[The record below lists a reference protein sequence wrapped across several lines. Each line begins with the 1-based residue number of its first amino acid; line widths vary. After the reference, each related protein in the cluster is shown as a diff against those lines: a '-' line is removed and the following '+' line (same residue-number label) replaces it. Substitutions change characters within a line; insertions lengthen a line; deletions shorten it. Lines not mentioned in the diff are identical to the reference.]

1 MLAGMSMR
9 AWSSFAS
16 WALLLVAACGT
27 DPDPAPGDGSG
38 TQGDASESGD
48 SGASTAGDG
57 ATTADEP
64 STSGVDSTTGG
75 TDFMVPQFGNTFT
88 VIGTAEDGL
97 NVPRDLEF
105 NPGAPEQ
112 LWTFNMLSHGTVI
125 YIEPGTE
132 QQTSEERIDAY
143 GQHFMAYVSS
153 AAFGDNGNFASCHES
168 RDEWNVGPQEPD
180 DFMGP
185 ALWPAD
191 LEIFAVVGQAFPPE
205 GGVEGS
211 HLDMLHQSPWCMGI
225 AHDTGNVY
233 WAFDGMNDTIV
244 RYDFVEGHGPG
255 GGDHSD
261 GIIWRYM
268 DTTVTRVAN
277 IPGHMELD
285 HATGMLYVADTG
297 AGRIM
302 RLDTTSGTNTGNLPG
317 DWDGAT
323 YEGVEG
329 ADYQAVVEGLGEPSG
344 LALHEDRLF
353 VSDHASGEVIAY
365 ELDGTEIERM
375 PTPAARLM
383 GIAIGPAGD
392 LWYVDAEA
400 NELVRVDP

>member
-1 MLAGMSMR
+1 MIAAMSTR
-9 AWSSFAS
+9 AWLSFAP
-16 WALLLVAACGT
+16 WVPFVIACGT
-27 DPDPAPGDGSG
+27 DPAVDEGSETRGDTSEAG
-38 TQGDASESGD
+38 TATTGGTT
-48 SGASTAGDG
+48 GATIAADETTSDG
-57 ATTADEP
+57 ATTGD
-64 STSGVDSTTGG
+64 TG
-75 TDFMVPQFGNTFT
+75 DFVVPEFGNTFT
-88 VIGTAEDGL
+88 VIGTAKDGL
-97 NVPRDLEF
+97 NAVRDLEF

-125 YIEPGTE
+125 FSDPGTE

-153 AAFGDNGNFASCHES
+153 AAFGDNGSFASCQES
-168 RDEWNVGPQEPD
+168 RNEWNVGPQDPD

-191 LEIFAVVGQAFPPE
+191 LAIFAVVGQAFPPE

-225 AHDTGNVY
+225 AHDVDNVY

-261 GIIWRYM
+261 GIIMRFM

-277 IPGHMELD
+277 VPGHLELD

-302 RLDTTSGTNTGNLPG
+302 RLDTATGTNTGALPG
-317 DWDGAT
+317 DWDGAQ

-329 ADYQAVVEGLGEPSG
+329 ADYQVVADGLDEPSG
-344 LALHEDRLF
+344 LALHEGRLF
-353 VSDHASGEVIAY
+353 VSEHASGDIIAL

-375 PTPAARLM
+375 STPADRIM
-383 GIAIGPAGD
+383 GLAIGPAGD
-392 LWYVDAEA
+392 LWYADAGA
-400 NELVRVDP
+400 NEVVRVDP